1 MIKVLYTI
9 PNFDTAGSGKALLNI
24 AVRLDRSRFVAEIL
38 CKHDRGAFFE
48 TVRSS
53 GLKVHVFDYE
63 TPMRPLLGGLKGCWK
78 VSRRFRSMDPD
89 IIHSFHY
96 SADYSEALASR
107 MAGIPWVYTK
117 KNMGWH
123 GPSLNSWKMRTRLA
137 RHVLVQNTDMFGFF
151 TGFPNDRFTLV
162 PRGVNTSEF
171 LPVHGQEAKR
181 IKRRA
186 LHLDEDARQIV
197 CVANLVPV
205 KGVEVLIKAFGTLA
219 EAHPG
224 WNLLVV
230 GENDSEYGRSLQA
243 LAATIGLEGRVL
255 FTGKRQN
262 VRDYLNASDVFVL
275 PTLDEGRREG
285 SPVSMLE
292 AISSGLLVYGSRI
305 AGIRDQLSEF
315 PEHLFNPGDASDLSV
330 KLARAM
336 GMDDDQRAKVAQG
349 VRDRVMSGFNIDV
362 EVRRHEDVY
371 TRVCGR

>member
-24 AVRLDRSRFVAEIL
+24 AVRLDKSRFVAEIL

-63 TPMRPLLGGLKGCWK
+63 TAMRPVWKVLTGCWK
-78 VSRRFRSMDPD
+78 VSARLRSMRPD
-89 IIHSFHY
+89 VIHSFHY

-123 GPSLNSWKMRTRLA
+123 GPSLNSWKMRTRLS

-151 TGFPNDRFTLV
+151 AGFPGEKFTLV
-162 PRGVNTSEF
+162 PRGVDTSEF
-171 LPVHGQEAKR
+171 LPVHGQVEKR
-181 IKRRA
+181 LKRVA
-186 LHLDEDARQIV
+186 LGLDGDARHIV

-205 KGVEVLIKAFGTLA
+205 KGVEVLIKAFAILA
-219 EAHPG
+219 ENLPG
-224 WNLLVV
+224 WNLAVV
-230 GENDSEYGRSLQA
+230 GENDSDYGRSLQS
-243 LAATIGLEGRVL
+243 LAAQMGLEGLVL
-255 FTGKRQN
+255 FTGKKQN

-292 AISSGLLVYGSRI
+292 AISSGLLVFGSRV
-305 AGIRDQLSEF
+305 AGIKDQLADF
-315 PEHLFNPGDASDLSV
+315 PEHLFNPGDEADLSG
-330 KLARAM
+330 KLAWAM
-336 GMDDDQRAKVAQG
+336 GMGDDERAAVALS
-349 VRDRVMSGFNIDV
+349 VREAVMSRFNIDV
-362 EVRRHEDVY
+362 EVRRHEEVY
-371 TRVCGR
+371 TRVCSR

>member
-24 AVRLDRSRFVAEIL
+24 ALRLDKSRFVAEIL

-63 TPMRPLLGGLKGCWK
+63 TPMRPVLGGVKGCWN
-78 VSRRFRSMDPD
+78 VSRRLRSIDPH

-151 TGFPNDRFTLV
+151 AGFPGERFTLV
-162 PRGVNTSEF
+162 PRGVDTSEF
-171 LPVHGQEAKR
+171 HPVHGQGEKR
-181 IKRRA
+181 LKRVA
-186 LHLDEDARQIV
+186 LGLDGDARHIV

-205 KGVEVLIKAFGTLA
+205 KGVEVLIKAFAILA
-219 EAHPG
+219 ENLPG
-224 WNLLVV
+224 WNLAVV
-230 GENDSEYGRSLQA
+230 GENDSDYGRSLQS
-243 LAATIGLEGRVL
+243 LAVQMGLEGLVL
-255 FTGKRQN
+255 FTGKKQN

-292 AISSGLLVYGSRI
+292 AISSGLLVFGSRV
-305 AGIRDQLSEF
+305 AGIRDQLADF
-315 PEHLFNPGDASDLSV
+315 PEHLFNPGDEADLSG
-330 KLARAM
+330 KLAWAMRMGDDERA
-336 GMDDDQRAKVAQG
+336 AVALG
-349 VRDRVMSGFNIDV
+349 VREDVMSRFNIDV
-362 EVRRHEDVY
+362 EVRRHEEVY
-371 TRVCGR
+371 SRVCSR